1 MKVPLPSKDLYWTI
15 AESTLDIYNLLS
27 VVLPYVFVI
36 SVKLEI
42 ILNLFKAEYIL
53 LLFLS
58 LFVNCFSSVSL
69 VITVFV
75 FANILFYLLL

>member
-1 MKVPLPSKDLYWTI
+1 M

-42 ILNLFKAEYIL
+42 RLNLFKTEYFL

-58 LFVNCFSSVSL
+58 LFVNCFYSVSL
-69 VITVFV
+69 VTIVFV